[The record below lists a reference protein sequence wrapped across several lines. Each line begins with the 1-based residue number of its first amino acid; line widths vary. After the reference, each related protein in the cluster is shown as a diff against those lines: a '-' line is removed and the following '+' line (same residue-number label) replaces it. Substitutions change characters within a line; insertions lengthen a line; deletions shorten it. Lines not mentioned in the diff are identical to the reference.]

1 MPGWYICVK
10 QLPLAYNIYMC
21 VFFAVGGP
29 FTTFKPDGLQLTQMH
44 TSDGNKSAIIYSLA
58 ALLGVSVI
66 IIIILIVK

>member
-1 MPGWYICVK
+1 
-10 QLPLAYNIYMC
+10 MC
-21 VFFAVGGP
+21 SFFAVGGP